1 MENGDK
7 TADKTGMSSS
17 SINNLTNGYLQSILG
32 NALQGTGLSLN
43 STSSN
48 GISGISPQSQDN
60 GQLSPLAQ
68 VLSSLQNLQQSNPT
82 EYQQVTQQ
90 IAANLQSAAQA
101 ATNEGNSTAANQLN
115 QLSKDFSTASQ
126 TGQLPNISD
135 LAQAIGGGGGHHRHH
150 HGGHHASSSSSSTDS
165 TSTSSS
171 TGSTAST
178 STSSSNPLDQL
189 LAAFQANATQHESLN
204 PLSIITSTLANAG
217 IPSTNS

>member
-1 MENGDK
+1 VENGDK
-7 TADKTGMSSS
+7 TADKIRMSSS

-48 GISGISPQSQDN
+48 GIGGISSQSQDN

-217 IPSTNS
+217 ITSTNS

>member
-1 MENGDK
+1 VENGDK

-217 IPSTNS
+217 ITSTNS